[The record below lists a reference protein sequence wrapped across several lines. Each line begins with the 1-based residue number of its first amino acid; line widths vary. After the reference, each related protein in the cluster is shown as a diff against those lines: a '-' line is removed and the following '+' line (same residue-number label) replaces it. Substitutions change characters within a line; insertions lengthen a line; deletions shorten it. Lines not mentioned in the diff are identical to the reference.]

1 MGFLR
6 RVRSDLLRGLAQGLA
21 REASV
26 FTWRTEGNSAM
37 RLEIYVADHCDNCA
51 EALRLAELARP
62 LPGVEVLVVNL
73 DTTTDPVPARV
84 VAVPTYMLDGRV
96 VSLGNP
102 SREGLL
108 RLLGQAHR
116 VCEEVVE

>member
-1 MGFLR
+1 MHAPSAIR
-6 RVRSDLLRGLAQGLA
+6 PAQRHRQGLA

-26 FTWRTEGNSAM
+26 FSWHTEGNSAM

-62 LPGVEVLVVNL
+62 LPGVDVHVVNL

-84 VAVPTYMLDGRV
+84 VAVPTP
-96 VSLGNP
+96 NP
-102 SREGLL
+102 HARGGPPGHPS
-108 RLLGQAHR
+108 
-116 VCEEVVE
+116 